1 MQVSTGLIPPFCV
14 RKRCF
19 GLSLFF
25 FFFFL
30 VSKSLYV
37 EILLRDALL
46 KEFCVR
52 KKGGTRHTVL
62 LTDLEWALVPR
73 RSREERIATY

>member
-1 MQVSTGLIPPFCV
+1 MLWPQP
-14 RKRCF
+14 
-19 GLSLFF
+19 

-30 VSKSLYV
+30 LISKSLYV

-52 KKGGTRHTVL
+52 KNGGKRHRVL
-62 LTDLEWALVPR
+62 LTDLEWALVPG
-73 RSREERIATY
+73 RSREEIIATY